1 MNGAPTGL
9 PALWLAVPWA
19 LPWAMLP
26 RLASKDP
33 DLASVPPAMGPLVS
47 VVVPARNEAANIA
60 TVLETLRRS
69 TYQPL
74 EIVVVD
80 DRSSDET
87 GLIAGRIAAADDRI
101 RVITG
106 EEVPPGWF
114 GKPWACQQGYRAARG
129 DLLLFTDADT
139 RHHPDA
145 LTHAVG
151 ALDREQADLVTVIT
165 GLDLVTFWERVA
177 MPQFW
182 VPLGFRYPPRRINQ
196 ARHTRD
202 LIANGQFIL
211 VRRASYER
219 AGTHEAVMGDVA
231 EDLRLAHVFHRAGLR
246 LYAAHAERLV
256 RTRMYTGLR
265 QLVEGWSKNLYVGGR
280 ASLPDEPVLRALL
293 PWGIM
298 VYALY
303 WLVPILWLVI
313 APGPIPFAAFGLAA
327 GFWAM
332 VGRGMGIPSW
342 YGVLHPLGAAVLL
355 FVALRSTWR
364 GGRRI
369 EWRGRT
375 YALNE

>member
-1 MNGAPTGL
+1 MNGALTGL
-9 PALWLAVPWA
+9 AALWPAAPWA

-26 RLASKDP
+26 RLASRTP
-33 DLASVPPAMGPLVS
+33 DLGAAPPIMGPLVS
-47 VVVPARNEAANIA
+47 VVIPARNEAANIA
-60 TVLETLRRS
+60 TVLGTLRGS

-74 EIVVVD
+74 EIIVVD
-80 DRSSDET
+80 DRSTDGTVELARSVAAGDE
-87 GLIAGRIAAADDRI
+87 
-101 RVITG
+101 RVRVVAG
-106 EEVPPGWF
+106 EELPPGWF
-114 GKPWACQQGYRAARG
+114 GKPWACYQGYRAARG

-139 RHHPDA
+139 RHHPAA
-145 LTHAVG
+145 LAHAVG
-151 ALDREQADLVTVIT
+151 ALEGENADLVTVIT

-182 VPLGFRYPPRRINQ
+182 VPLGVRYHPRGINR
-196 ARHTRD
+196 ARRASD

-211 VRRASYER
+211 VRRGSYER
-219 AGTHEAVMGDVA
+219 AGTHEAVKGDVA
-231 EDLRLAHVFHRAGLR
+231 EDLRLAQVFHRAGLR
-246 LYAAHAERLV
+246 LYAAHAQRLV

-265 QLVEGWSKNLYVGGR
+265 QVVEGWSKNLYVGGR

-303 WLVPILWLVI
+303 WLVPALWLAI
-313 APGPIPFAAFGLAA
+313 DPGPIPLAAFLLAA
-327 GFWAM
+327 GFWAL
-332 VGRGMGIPSW
+332 VSRGMGVPAR
-342 YGVLHPLGAAVLL
+342 YGLLHPLGAAVL
-355 FVALRSTWR
+355 FFIVLRSTWR